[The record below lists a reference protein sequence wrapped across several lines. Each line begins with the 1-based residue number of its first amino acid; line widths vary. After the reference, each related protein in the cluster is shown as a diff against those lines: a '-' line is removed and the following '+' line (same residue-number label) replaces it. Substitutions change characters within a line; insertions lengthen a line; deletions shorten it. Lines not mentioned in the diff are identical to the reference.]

1 MMTRRSVKP
10 EVNFINLI
18 DVTLV
23 LLIIFMITAPTMQE
37 WIDLDLPSAKA
48 SKTNISEGIVISVKK
63 DGTVYIDR
71 ERIVSSDFNRRFGE
85 VWKKRFGEPV
95 YVRGDREVP
104 YGNVVE
110 IIGYVK
116 KLGGENVGLVVS
128 EETAG
133 K

>member
-1 MMTRRSVKP
+1 MVRRMVKP
-10 EVNFINLI
+10 DVNFINLI

-48 SKTNISEGIVISVKK
+48 SRTNISEGIVISVKK
-63 DGTVYIDR
+63 DGVVYIDR
-71 ERIVSSDFNRRFGE
+71 TRVKMGDFAKRFDD
-85 VWKKRFGEPV
+85 VWKKRSGEPV

-104 YGNVVE
+104 YGAVVE

-116 KLGGENVGLVVS
+116 
-128 EETAG
+128 
-133 K
+133 

>member
-1 MMTRRSVKP
+1 MVRRMVKP
-10 EVNFINLI
+10 DVNFINLI

-48 SKTNISEGIVISVKK
+48 SRTNISEGIVISVKK
-63 DGTVYIDR
+63 DGVVYIDR
-71 ERIVSSDFNRRFGE
+71 TRVKMGDFAKRFDD
-85 VWKKRFGEPV
+85 VWKKRSGEPV

-104 YGNVVE
+104 YGAVVE

>member
-1 MMTRRSVKP
+1 MRTRRSVKP

-37 WIDLDLPSAKA
+37 WIDLDLPTAKA
-48 SKTNISEGIVISVKK
+48 SKSNISEGIVVSVKK
-63 DGTVYIDR
+63 DGTIYIDR
-71 ERIVSSDFNRRFGE
+71 DKIGSADFNRKFDE
-85 VWKKRFGEPV
+85 VWKKRSGEPV

-104 YGNVVE
+104 YGTVVE

-128 EETAG
+128 EETT
-133 K
+133 KK

>member
-1 MMTRRSVKP
+1 MMTRRTVKFD
-10 EVNFINLI
+10 VNFVNLI

-37 WIDLDLPSAKA
+37 WIDLDLPTAKA
-48 SKTNISEGIVISVKK
+48 ARTNISEGIVISVKK
-63 DGTVYIDR
+63 DGVVYIDR
-71 ERIVSSDFNRRFGE
+71 DKVPGADFQRKFGD
-85 VWKKRFGEPV
+85 VWKKRSGEPV

-104 YGNVVE
+104 YGSVVE

-128 EETAG
+128 EDKTG

>member
-1 MMTRRSVKP
+1 MMSRRSVKP

-37 WIDLDLPSAKA
+37 WIDLDLPTAKA
-48 SKTNISEGIVISVKK
+48 SKSNISEGIVVSVKK
-63 DGTVYIDR
+63 DGTIYIDR
-71 ERIVSSDFNRRFGE
+71 DKIGSADFNRKFDE
-85 VWKKRFGEPV
+85 VWKKRSGEPV

-104 YGNVVE
+104 YGTVVE

-128 EETAG
+128 EETT
-133 K
+133 KK